1 MAYTYPVNPSHSD
14 SHQTSPAYMLTF
26 LRWASRDTRNF
37 SDTDFLELR
46 KPMLVVN
53 DCIALSVSSSKNNH
67 IHTANMVLLAGDIN
81 YSTAVAPGDF
91 VMVNMLDDDEKL
103 FGKSG
108 TPTNPSGESLYSRAT
123 HSKPI
128 NHAHDG
134 FKGCFKIQSVTR
146 NIKVNPSSGH
156 KTYVF
161 QISASAFTEFNQVMY
176 FDPNQRDSGENAGNL
191 VAINFG
197 ASEEWNEAVLKK
209 TNAVDDIFKVLV
221 ELLLGKGF
229 DKIYPQKP
237 ALTRNFNQNF
247 LIPPA
252 VCSLMNV
259 KAGLTPKAADLFTF
273 YVGIQK
279 FSKATT
285 QSQGLNPSNA
295 VRSGHF
301 IDSGLGKL
309 SGAVL
314 LQGEP
319 FGQVTVWSIFQQ
331 YSNSLINE
339 MYTTY
344 KLTPEG
350 DVKPCV
356 VYRQKPFTSANFKT
370 AFKGGGIPV
379 TEFLSLPRWKVST
392 KLIESISLGRHDQAR
407 VNFVHIVGKVRE
419 VDMKAAMALQ
429 HSLGQ
434 HQYDTEDIKRN
445 GLRPI
450 ITSCDFAFPRDGVTK
465 NEDSIIWNKLYADWV
480 FNGHLKE
487 NGTITCAGIH
497 DPIAVGDNL
506 QLENT
511 VFHIESITHSM
522 GIDSNGH
529 KHFKTSLSLSFGV
542 DTRASVG
549 SYSPI
554 YPEMEHTDSY
564 RNRKS
569 KSKSSGIL
577 PGFSDTQD
585 IAGRISGEEI
595 DETDE
600 KAFSVIPKFTI
611 DKDSEDK

>member
-1 MAYTYPVNPSHSD
+1 
-14 SHQTSPAYMLTF
+14 
-26 LRWASRDTRNF
+26 
-37 SDTDFLELR
+37 
-46 KPMLVVN
+46 
-53 DCIALSVSSSKNNH
+53 
-67 IHTANMVLLAGDIN
+67 
-81 YSTAVAPGDF
+81 
-91 VMVNMLDDDEKL
+91 
-103 FGKSG
+103 
-108 TPTNPSGESLYSRAT
+108 
-123 HSKPI
+123 
-128 NHAHDG
+128 
-134 FKGCFKIQSVTR
+134 
-146 NIKVNPSSGH
+146 
-156 KTYVF
+156 
-161 QISASAFTEFNQVMY
+161 
-176 FDPNQRDSGENAGNL
+176 
-191 VAINFG
+191 
-197 ASEEWNEAVLKK
+197 
-209 TNAVDDIFKVLV
+209 
-221 ELLLGKGF
+221 
-229 DKIYPQKP
+229 
-237 ALTRNFNQNF
+237 
-247 LIPPA
+247 
-252 VCSLMNV
+252 
-259 KAGLTPKAADLFTF
+259 
-273 YVGIQK
+273 
-279 FSKATT
+279 
-285 QSQGLNPSNA
+285 
-295 VRSGHF
+295 
-301 IDSGLGKL
+301 
-309 SGAVL
+309 
-314 LQGEP
+314 
-319 FGQVTVWSIFQQ
+319 
-331 YSNSLINE
+331 
-339 MYTTY
+339 
-344 KLTPEG
+344 
-350 DVKPCV
+350 
-356 VYRQKPFTSANFKT
+356 
-370 AFKGGGIPV
+370 
-379 TEFLSLPRWKVST
+379 
-392 KLIESISLGRHDQAR
+392 
-407 VNFVHIVGKVRE
+407 
-419 VDMKAAMALQ
+419 MKAAMALQ